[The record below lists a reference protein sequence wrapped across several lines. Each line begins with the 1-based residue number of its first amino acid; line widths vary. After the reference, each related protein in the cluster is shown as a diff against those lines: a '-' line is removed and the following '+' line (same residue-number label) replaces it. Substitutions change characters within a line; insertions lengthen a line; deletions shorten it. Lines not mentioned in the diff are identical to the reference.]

1 MSKYKTVKNMRNSS
15 SVLITGGSGLIGKH
29 LTSLLLTEGYT
40 VSHLSRNKKKNANER
55 VFYWDPSNNVI
66 DPEAFNG
73 VNFIIHLAGAN
84 IGEKRWTAARK
95 KEILQSRVQ
104 TARFLHAGII
114 ERGIPLKAFISASA
128 TGIYGSETSSGIY
141 NEQDPPATDFLGS
154 VGSQWEQAADLF
166 SNSGIRTVKIR
177 TAVVL
182 EKNDSALSKLM
193 MPGKFGFL
201 VQTGKGSQYMPWIHI
216 DDLCKIYLKAIDD
229 PLMSGP
235 YNAVSPH
242 QVTHSEF
249 IHILAKTM
257 KVPVFP
263 LPVPGILLRSIL
275 GEMSVVILKGN
286 RVSSEKI
293 QKAGYSFLFGNLKDA
308 LENVIRR

>member
-1 MSKYKTVKNMRNSS
+1 MSEYKTIKNMRNSS
-15 SVLITGGSGLIGKH
+15 SVLITGGSGMIGKH
-29 LTSLLLTEGYT
+29 LTSLLLTEGYS
-40 VSHLSRNKKKNANER
+40 VSHLSRNRKQSANGR
-55 VFYWDPSNNVI
+55 VFFWDPPNNVI
-66 DPEAFNG
+66 DSEALDG
-73 VNFIIHLAGAN
+73 IDFIIHLAGAN

-104 TARFLHAGII
+104 SAHFLHARII
-114 ERGIPLKAFISASA
+114 ERGIKLKAFISASA
-128 TGIYGSETSSGIY
+128 TGIYGSDTSSGIY
-141 NEQDPPATDFLGS
+141 NEQDPPSSDFLGS
-154 VGSQWEQAADLF
+154 VCDQWEKAADLF

-216 DDLCKIYLKAIDD
+216 DDLCKIYLKAIAD

-235 YNAVSPH
+235 FNAVSPH

-257 KVPVFP
+257 KIPVFP
-263 LPVPGILLRSIL
+263 LPVPGFLLRSIL

-286 RVSSEKI
+286 RISSEKI
-293 QKAGYSFLFGNLKDA
+293 LNTGYSFLFSKLEDA
-308 LENVIRR
+308 LENVIRG